1 MGIFDSLTGSGQAR
15 AQKTIRGL
23 HGQTFDKNLGILN
36 AANTSARTETIGAT
50 DKAINTLTGAR
61 DAAGNQIRS
70 GGSQAIGH
78 IDKGIVNAQS
88 ALGNARDYFGRAGGA
103 YEPLNAIAKQFDASI
118 GAYNDAIGLN
128 GEEGVTRARKIFGN
142 SLQNQFELEQGL
154 EAINRSR
161 AARGGG
167 TINSGNIDRDTQVF
181 GQEYANSKTD
191 SHLDRI
197 SGLVN
202 QNIGLRNTVATGQ
215 ANAANNIGN
224 SFGQEAGYL
233 NAGGT
238 SKAQIAA
245 DTASNIARLTSAT
258 GNSVAGLQLGVGE
271 RLANLA
277 QGRANSEINL
287 RQNYVNTLGNS
298 LLAERQARD
307 DASGKVIALG
317 TKAADLAAGII
328 GPKLPGLSKGGAG
341 GGWV

>member
-1 MGIFDSLTGSGQAR
+1 MGIFDSLTGAGQAR
-15 AQKTIRGL
+15 AQKTVRGL
-23 HGQTFDKNLGILN
+23 QGQTFDKNLGILN
-36 AANTSARTETIGAT
+36 AANASARAETVGAT

-70 GGSQAIGH
+70 GGTQAIGH
-78 IDKGIVNAQS
+78 IDKGVVGAQD
-88 ALGNARDYFGRAGGA
+88 ALGKARNHFGQAGGA
-103 YEPLNAIAKQFDASI
+103 YEPLNAIAKQFDGSI

-128 GEEGVTRARKIFGN
+128 GAEGVTRARKTFGN

-181 GQEYANSKTD
+181 GQDYANSKTN
-191 SHLDRI
+191 SHLDRL

-202 QNIGLRNTVATGQ
+202 QNIGLRSAVATGQ
-215 ANAANNIGN
+215 ANAANNIAN

-245 DTASNIARLTSAT
+245 DTAFNIARLTSAT
-258 GNSVAGLQLGVGE
+258 GTSVAGLQSGVGE

-277 QGRANSEINL
+277 QGRGNSEINL
-287 RQNYVNTLGNS
+287 RQNYANTFGNS

-317 TKAADLAAGII
+317 VKAAELAAGIV
-328 GPKLPGLSKGGAG
+328 GPRLPGLSAAG
-341 GGWV
+341 GGGAA